1 MEAAAGGTS
10 GVTPAVRFPSQ
21 AGKLGVV
28 LPVLLV
34 VLVVVFIVLPI
45 IGLAIGTI
53 ISSVVVGLVIGA
65 LGRLIIPGRQAIGLL
80 ATVMLGL
87 IGSIVGGF
95 VGRHILHIGG
105 LSLLLEIGVAAVAV
119 ALYGARPAQR
129 RAVGHSGTY
138 PADPLDQ
145 RR

>member
-1 MEAAAGGTS
+1 
-10 GVTPAVRFPSQ
+10 
-21 AGKLGVV
+21 V

-34 VLVVVFIVLPI
+34 ILVLLFIIFPI

-53 ISSVVVGLVIGA
+53 ISSVIVGLVIGA

-80 ATVMLGL
+80 ATLMLGL

-119 ALYGARPAQR
+119 ALYAARPSQR
-129 RAVGHSGTY
+129 RSVRSSGY
-138 PADPLDQ
+138 SDRLNQ
-145 RR
+145 GR

>member
-1 MEAAAGGTS
+1 
-10 GVTPAVRFPSQ
+10 
-21 AGKLGVV
+21 V

-34 VLVVVFIVLPI
+34 VLVVVFIVFPL

-53 ISSVVVGLVIGA
+53 ISSVIVGLVIGA

-95 VGRHILHIGG
+95 VGRHVLHIGG

-119 ALYGARPAQR
+119 ALYAARPAKR
-129 RAVGHSGTY
+129 H
-138 PADPLDQ
+138 PLDSSGAYPLNP